1 MFKQVQKNKKSRVYF
16 ATFALFYPVSNI
28 YEPMRL
34 DIRKAF
40 WLVYHNQTTLP
51 SSDDDNDVAA
61 VVC

>member
-1 MFKQVQKNKKSRVYF
+1 MFKQVQKEQYV
-16 ATFALFYPVSNI
+16 ATFVLFYPVSNI

-34 DIRKAF
+34 VIRKAF